1 MGDRISH
8 KTEKGREKVRRR
20 EGRIGGF
27 STTVDKLLK
36 VQAIQGDGGS
46 YEEEQE

>member
-1 MGDRISH
+1 M
-8 KTEKGREKVRRR
+8 
-20 EGRIGGF
+20 GGF
-27 STTVDKLLK
+27 SITIDELLK